1 MNPSFGINRFTR
13 IYPHT
18 LRWLRIISLEIQNR
32 VSHRPITGDSAA
44 VVSLTTY
51 GARTNYVHLAL
62 ETIAQG
68 VVKPKRIILWL
79 DEADVLNDLPKKIER
94 LRRRGLEVRG
104 CRNYGPHKKY
114 YPYLESSDED
124 QLIDP
129 LVIADDDFLYPATWL
144 NSLLDSYRL
153 YPDAVSCTRAHEFQ
167 LDDVPR
173 PYAQWPSCST
183 DSPSPLTFATG
194 VGGVLY
200 PRAVQLAIKSR
211 GTQFDRNA
219 PRADDVWL
227 HYVTVASGNVVRQ
240 ISPEPLDLEFK
251 IIPFA
256 QGSSLQTENVGLAGN
271 DRQISRTYDDE
282 VLTILRTASYA

>member
-1 MNPSFGINRFTR
+1 MKPSFKLNNIAR

-18 LRWLRIISLEIQNR
+18 LRWLRILSLEIQNR
-32 VSHRPITGDSAA
+32 VSRRPITGECAA

-51 GARTNYVHLAL
+51 GTRTNYVHLAL

-68 VVKPKRIILWL
+68 VVRPKRIILWL
-79 DEADVLNDLPKKIER
+79 DESDVLNDLPTAIER
-94 LRRRGLEVRG
+94 LRRRGLEVRA

-114 YPYLESSDED
+114 YPYLESSEED

-129 LVIADDDFLYPATWL
+129 LVIIDDDFLYPATWL
-144 NSLLDSYRL
+144 SSLLDSYHQ
-153 YPDAVSCTRAHEFQ
+153 YPEAVSCTRAHEFQ
-167 LDDVPR
+167 LDDVPT
-173 PYAQWPSCST
+173 PYAEWPPCNS

-211 GTQFDRNA
+211 GTQFDKSA

-227 HYVTVASGNVVRQ
+227 HYVTVASGNAVRQ
-240 ISPEPLDLEFK
+240 ISSEPLKLEFK
-251 IIPFA
+251 ILPFA
-256 QGSSLQTENVGLAGN
+256 QGASLQAENVGLAGN

-282 VLTILRTASYA
+282 VLATLRLASYR